1 MEIHKPKAAHS
12 LGEFARE
19 MAAVILGI
27 LIALALEQSVEAY
40 HWGQRVEEGRKD
52 LASEIRDQ
60 SRFYAYRVAVHPC
73 VVRRLAE
80 LDAVLA
86 DLDAGRKVAPVA
98 HFDRPRGFL
107 NYANVW
113 QALGAAGV
121 LAHFNSKELVSYS
134 QMYAAGGEISDWTTQ
149 QGQDW
154 AAIQLLEGDPNR
166 LTPSARS
173 TAQVAI
179 NHARTLEDVWARNS
193 QDQLARARDFGVAA
207 PPPRDVSHD
216 PECVPLTRG

>member
-1 MEIHKPKAAHS
+1 MDIHKPKAAHS

-40 HWGQRVEEGRKD
+40 HWSQRVKEGRKD

-60 SRFYAYRVAVHPC
+60 SRFNAYRVAVHPC

-86 DLDAGRKVAPVA
+86 DLNAGRKVASVPNFV
-98 HFDRPRGFL
+98 RPKGFL

-121 LAHFNSKELVSYS
+121 LTHFDSKELVSYS
-134 QMYAAGGEISDWTTQ
+134 RMYAAGGEVSEWTTQ

-154 AAIQLLEGDPNR
+154 AAIQLLVGNPNN
-166 LTPSARS
+166 LTPFARS
-173 TAQVAI
+173 MAQVAI
-179 NHARTLEDVWARNS
+179 NHARTLEDVWAKNS
-193 QDQLARARDFGVAA
+193 QDQLARARDIGVAA
-207 PPPRDVSHD
+207 PTAPDLSHA
-216 PECVPLTRG
+216 PECLPLTRG